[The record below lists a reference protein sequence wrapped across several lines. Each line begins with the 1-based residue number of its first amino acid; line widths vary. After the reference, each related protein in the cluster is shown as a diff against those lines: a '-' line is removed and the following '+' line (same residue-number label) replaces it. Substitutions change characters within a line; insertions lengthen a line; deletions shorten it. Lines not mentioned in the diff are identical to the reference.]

1 MVQIIENRADVDG
14 TVVAIR
20 PVQER
25 LGFHLVTLDVKAAAP
40 VEGYQNLFAHAP
52 GERLDVLVPE
62 VWGRMKAG
70 DAVRCRIRLAAPKTI
85 FAEQCTVRSQ
95 P

>member
-20 PVQER
+20 PAQER

-40 VEGYQNLFAHAP
+40 VEGYQNLFAQ
-52 GERLDVLVPE
+52 VPK
-62 VWGRMKAG
+62 KA
-70 DAVRCRIRLAAPKTI
+70 
-85 FAEQCTVRSQ
+85 
-95 P
+95 